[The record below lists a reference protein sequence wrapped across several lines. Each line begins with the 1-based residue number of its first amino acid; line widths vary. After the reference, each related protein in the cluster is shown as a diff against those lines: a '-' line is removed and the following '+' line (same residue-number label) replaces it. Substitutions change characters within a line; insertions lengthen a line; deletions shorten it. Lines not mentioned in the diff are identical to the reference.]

1 MAISIAQVIAEHHHD
16 GFGLFTTTPRLSWRF
31 NATTVRDWKQA
42 SYDMRISRNG
52 QDESYHVVS
61 PESILVPWP
70 SSSLASRERASV
82 KVRATGRDGQSTDW
96 ASLSVEVALLYRSDW
111 SAELISG
118 PPPGPGPKRPFR
130 LRRTFRRTGTGPARL
145 YATAHGVYEV
155 EINGRRVGDHLLA
168 PGWQSYQ
175 HRLHYQTYD
184 VTSLLQE
191 GKNVI
196 GAHIAEGWFATRLG
210 RPGVANIWGNR
221 LGFLGQVEIEGE
233 VVCASDA
240 SWDHLEGPL
249 ISSELYNGEICDSN
263 LEDPTW
269 STTSATTLANGRAH
283 VLPFPTAELIAPEV
297 APVRQVMELKAKKVI
312 TTPSGKKI
320 LDFGQNFVGW
330 LRVEKTISSTPDNRD
345 LIIRHAEVMEHEELG
360 IRPLRTAKCQY
371 TLKLG
376 GPTRNAQ
383 TRFTFYGFRFAEI
396 TGYDDVCVDDFTGV
410 VISSDLRRTGG
421 FESSHAMLNK
431 LHANTV
437 WSMRG
442 NFVSVPTDCPQR
454 DERLGWT
461 GDLQVFAPT
470 ANFLY
475 DTAAFLGSWMRD
487 VEAEQRDAGGVVP
500 VIIPNIPKP
509 PDNRQNRPMAIWA
522 DCAVITPWDLYNAFG
537 DKTQLATQWESMR
550 LWLDLG
556 VPRDEKGFYSTK
568 SLQYGDWLDP
578 RAPANMPGNGPT
590 DNFMVANAYLICTT
604 DLAGKVGRILG
615 KAEAAERYEIDAAR
629 LRDLFRDEYVTKTG
643 RLACDTQTSYALALR
658 FGLFDDEQMATA
670 CGRLDYL
677 TRWEQFKITTG
688 FAGTPMILKVL
699 ADNGM
704 LNLAYRMLQERDH
717 PSWLYPVGMG
727 ATTIWER
734 WNSMLPDG
742 TINPG
747 QMTSFN
753 HYALGSV
760 CAFMH
765 NVVGGLSPA
774 LPGWKKALVKPQ
786 PGGTVRSARTWFDS
800 PYGPYEVDW
809 RCEGSKM
816 TTRLRVPPN
825 AEARVVL
832 EGIDQEVGS
841 GEYVFETLWETDPEW
856 PPSHIAGPQGD
867 HCLGRRSRF
876 ENLPALTRSLRL
888 DAVMLILARS
898 LPARNDQLASL
909 VFVGYGQQ
917 DVERARRGWVSS
929 KQLVQPGPRRY
940 FDRVLAKQVVESNI
954 ERPSFGHAVW
964 RGITCPQHGRSI
976 DQNATPG

>member
-111 SAELISG
+111 SAELIS
-118 PPPGPGPKRPFR
+118 
-130 LRRTFRRTGTGPARL
+130 ARL

-704 LNLAYRMLQERDH
+704 LNLAYRMLQERDN
-717 PSWLYPVGMG
+717 PSWAVSS
-727 ATTIWER
+727 R
-734 WNSMLPDG
+734 DG
-742 TINPG
+742 
-747 QMTSFN
+747 
-753 HYALGSV
+753 
-760 CAFMH
+760 
-765 NVVGGLSPA
+765 
-774 LPGWKKALVKPQ
+774 
-786 PGGTVRSARTWFDS
+786 
-800 PYGPYEVDW
+800 
-809 RCEGSKM
+809 
-816 TTRLRVPPN
+816 VPPN

-867 HCLGRRSRF
+867 QY
-876 ENLPALTRSLRL
+876 ENY
-888 DAVMLILARS
+888 
-898 LPARNDQLASL
+898 
-909 VFVGYGQQ
+909 FV
-917 DVERARRGWVSS
+917 A
-929 KQLVQPGPRRY
+929 
-940 FDRVLAKQVVESNI
+940 
-954 ERPSFGHAVW
+954 
-964 RGITCPQHGRSI
+964 
-976 DQNATPG
+976 